1 MVTKIW
7 LQLYFIALA
16 FAHPA
21 VGQSVSDPARIEVYI
36 TPYYNSEGPV
46 VEIGRFGKGLAA
58 KDEPEFV
65 ETILKMK
72 QSWRELRFPEIMSL
86 RFGFTTL
93 VSETN
98 RPTGFTQLNIAAV
111 CSRVW
116 SIKKRWEAWV
126 LPPSSW
132 CKRRML
138 FSSWWGHTSMAM
150 HLEISIASSRSLS

>member
-7 LQLYFIALA
+7 LQLYFIVLA
-16 FAHPA
+16 SAHPA
-21 VGQSVSDPARIEVYI
+21 VGQPVSDPARIEVYI
-36 TPYYNSEGPV
+36 TPYNNSEGPV

-65 ETILKMK
+65 ETILQMK
-72 QSWRELRFPEIMSL
+72 QSWRELRFPEMYVAAI
-86 RFGFTTL
+86 RFTTL

-98 RPTGFTQLNIAAV
+98 RATGFTQLNIAAV

-126 LPPSSW
+126 HPPSSW
-132 CKRRML
+132 SRQRI
-138 FSSWWGHTSMAM
+138 FSAAGGAIHQWLCIWRY
-150 HLEISIASSRSLS
+150 RSPRPNR

>member
-21 VGQSVSDPARIEVYI
+21 VGQSVSDPARIAVYI
-36 TPYYNSEGPV
+36 PPYYNSEGPV

-72 QSWRELRFPEIMSL
+72 QSWRELRFPEMYVAAIRLYDLGFRNESL
-86 RFGFTTL
+86 
-93 VSETN
+93 N
-98 RPTGFTQLNIAAV
+98 RPPRSCPG
-111 CSRVW
+111 
-116 SIKKRWEAWV
+116 
-126 LPPSSW
+126 PP
-132 CKRRML
+132 
-138 FSSWWGHTSMAM
+138 A
-150 HLEISIASSRSLS
+150 